1 MSISVTLKPRI
12 VFLDARTT
20 NPGDISFNAISRLG
34 CFSAYDYTTPD
45 ELEQRACDADI
56 IIVNKFAIN
65 QAAVDVLRK
74 CRYIVV
80 AATGYNNIQKDVVQR
95 AGISVS
101 NVRGYSAYS
110 VAQHVFASIFTW
122 LNRQAYYHEEVR
134 NGRWAQGTDFC
145 FYDHTIKELEG
156 MILGIIG
163 YGAIGSK
170 VGAMAHAMGMHVI
183 SVTGNSATQLPS
195 FVQPAQLEDVF
206 SYADILTLHCPL
218 NEQTNKIVC
227 ARTLSMMKKEALL
240 INTGRG
246 GLINEDDLYH
256 ALQHNIIAAAA
267 LDVLQ
272 EEPPQAGNLLI
283 DHPKCFVTPHQA
295 WAGQN
300 ARIKLV
306 DGIAANIKAYLTGN
320 ILNQVF

>member
-1 MSISVTLKPRI
+1 MSISVTQKPKI

-20 NPGDISFNAISRLG
+20 NPGDISFNAISSLG
-34 CFSAYDYTTPD
+34 NFTAYEFTSHD
-45 ELEQRACDADI
+45 ELEQRAGDADI
-56 IIVNKFAIN
+56 VIVNKFPVN
-65 QAAVDVLRK
+65 QAALDVIRK
-74 CRYIVV
+74 CKYIVV
-80 AATGYNNIQKDVVQR
+80 AATGYNNIQMDAVQR
-95 AGISVS
+95 AGICVS

-134 NGRWAQGTDFC
+134 KGRWSQGVDFC
-145 FYDHTIKELEG
+145 FYDHTIQELEG
-156 MILGIIG
+156 MVMGIIG

-170 VGAMAHAMGMHVI
+170 VGALAHAMGMHVI
-183 SVTGNSATQLPS
+183 SVPGKSGTQLPS
-195 FVQPAQLEDVF
+195 FVQPAQLNDVF

-218 NEQTNKIVC
+218 NEETKEMVC
-227 ARTLSMMKKEALL
+227 TRTLSMMKKEAFL

-246 GLINEDDLYH
+246 GLVNEDDLYH
-256 ALQHNIIAAAA
+256 ALQHNIIAGAA

-272 EEPPQAGNLLI
+272 EEPPAAGNLLI
-283 DHPKCFVTPHQA
+283 NHPKCYVTPHQA

-320 ILNQVF
+320 IMNQVF

>member
-1 MSISVTLKPRI
+1 MSISVTSKPRI

-20 NPGDISFNAISRLG
+20 NPGDISFNPISGLG
-34 CFSAYDYTTPD
+34 YFSAYDYTTPD
-45 ELEQRACDADI
+45 ELEQRAADAEI
-56 IIVNKFAIN
+56 IIVNKFPVN

-80 AATGYNNIQKDVVQR
+80 AATGYNNIQKDAVQR
-95 AGISVS
+95 AGIHVS
-101 NVRGYSAYS
+101 NVRGYSSYS
-110 VAQHVFASIFTW
+110 AAQHVFASILTW
-122 LNRQAYYHEEVR
+122 LNRHAYYHEEVR
-134 NGRWAQGTDFC
+134 NGRWAQGVDFC
-145 FYDHTIKELEG
+145 FFDHTIKELEG
-156 MILGIIG
+156 MIMGIIG
-163 YGAIGSK
+163 YGAIGSR

-183 SVTGNSATQLPS
+183 SVTGTSGSQLPS

-218 NEQTNKIVC
+218 NEQTNEIVC
-227 ARTLSMMKKEALL
+227 ARTLSMMKKEAFL

-246 GLINEDDLYH
+246 GLVNEADLYH
-256 ALQHNIIAAAA
+256 ALEHNIIAGAA

-272 EEPPQAGNLLI
+272 EEPPKGGNPLI
-283 DHPKCFVTPHQA
+283 NHPKCYVTPHQA

-300 ARIKLV
+300 ARLKLV